1 MRSRPWTIGHR
12 IAVGLPIV
20 IVMMGLLI
28 GISSLTTVPWNN
40 NPTGQTI
47 ASLTNDTAVTFASAD
62 GGNADLSKPGDYKVA
77 ERALSITVDRNG
89 RQIGGAR
96 AVKVDES
103 ADGTW
108 QVNGKGK
115 DCKQT
120 ITVLIREPVGA
131 TGARPG
137 AVFMHGAGFGTAY
150 NSFGDVAQT
159 LASAGLV
166 TAVIDKPVWD
176 TTDVNRDYPA
186 SARVYDDVVN
196 LLRGM
201 DNVDAANV
209 GIYATS
215 ESTWISQY
223 LLRDDP
229 DIAFQVL
236 LSPMVFS
243 PRESL
248 GFFVSQDFALA
259 GANEG
264 YQSIVRRVFS
274 ADTAMLG
281 LTNFDLDLPE
291 SNAYSIPTLVAYGS
305 KDVI

>member
-1 MRSRPWTIGHR
+1 MKPVLNSSQASDMRSRPWTIGHR

-47 ASLTNDTAVTFASAD
+47 ASLTNDTAVTFVSAD

-77 ERALSITVDRNG
+77 GACAQHYGGSQRQTDRRRACRE
-89 RQIGGAR
+89 
-96 AVKVDES
+96 VDES

-186 SARVYDDVVN
+186 SARVYDDVIN
-196 LLRGM
+196 LLRAM
-201 DNVDAANV
+201 DSVDAANV

-223 LLRDDP
+223 L
-229 DIAFQVL
+229 
-236 LSPMVFS
+236 SW
-243 PRESL
+243 
-248 GFFVSQDFALA
+248 
-259 GANEG
+259 
-264 YQSIVRRVFS
+264 
-274 ADTAMLG
+274 T
-281 LTNFDLDLPE
+281 
-291 SNAYSIPTLVAYGS
+291 IPTSHSRCCSAPRRSVHANHWVSSFRRILRWPGRMKGTSRLCAGCS
-305 KDVI
+305 ARTPRC

>member
-108 QVNGKGK
+108 QVNGRGK

-176 TTDVNRDYPA
+176 TTDVE
-186 SARVYDDVVN
+186 
-196 LLRGM
+196 
-201 DNVDAANV
+201 
-209 GIYATS
+209 TS
-215 ESTWISQY
+215 Y
-223 LLRDDP
+223 LKC
-229 DIAFQVL
+229 
-236 LSPMVFS
+236 
-243 PRESL
+243 
-248 GFFVSQDFALA
+248 G
-259 GANEG
+259 
-264 YQSIVRRVFS
+264 
-274 ADTAMLG
+274 
-281 LTNFDLDLPE
+281 
-291 SNAYSIPTLVAYGS
+291 
-305 KDVI
+305 